1 MKRTYATAI
10 ALATA
15 LLAPAA
21 YAERVED
28 IQAPRAVDHQAP
40 RYQEE
45 IQAPRGQ
52 DFQAPR
58 GQQEDVQTARGQE
71 YQAPRA

>member
-1 MKRTYATAI
+1 MKRTYAAAI

-28 IQAPRAVDHQAP
+28 VQAPRAVDHQAP
-40 RYQEE
+40 RSQEE
-45 IQAPRGQ
+45 TQAP
-52 DFQAPR
+52 
-58 GQQEDVQTARGQE
+58 RGQE